1 MSSKSRKQEL
11 YEQIKRSVLTLDL
24 QPGSDLDEVVL
35 SEQYGISRTPLRD
48 VFRQLAGEGYLEIRN
63 NRGASVA
70 SMSHNTLR
78 DFFLVAPMIYSA
90 IGRLA
95 ANNATAA
102 QIEKLKDVQIGFRRA
117 KDLSLAE
124 ELVYFNDRFHSIMGE
139 MANNVY
145 LMPSLRRLLIDHARI
160 GQTFYRPKDGG
171 MASRL
176 EIAADQHDEFIAL
189 IEAGDEEGVVALVEE
204 HWALSRDHIEL
215 FITPASL
222 PTNFRLRSSG

>member
-1 MSSKSRKQEL
+1 MPSKTGKQEL
-11 YEQIKRSVLTLDL
+11 YEQIKRSVLTLEL
-24 QPGSDLDEVVL
+24 EPGSDLDEVVL
-35 SEQYGISRTPLRD
+35 SEKYGISRTPLRD

-78 DFFLVAPMIYSA
+78 DFFLVAPMIYA
-90 IGRLA
+90 AVGRLA
-95 ANNATAA
+95 ANNATPA
-102 QIEKLKDVQIGFRRA
+102 QIEMLKDAQIGFRRA
-117 KDLSLAE
+117 KEENRAD
-124 ELVYFNDRFHSIMGE
+124 ELVFFNDRFHSIMGE

-160 GQTFYRPKDGG
+160 GQTFYRPKDDG
-171 MASRL
+171 MADRL

-189 IEAGDEEGVVALVEE
+189 IEAADEEGVAALVEE

-222 PTNFRLRSSG
+222 PSDFRIK

>member
-1 MSSKSRKQEL
+1 MPSKTGKQEL
-11 YEQIKRSVLTLDL
+11 YEQIKRSVLTLEL
-24 QPGSDLDEVVL
+24 EPGSDLDEVVL
-35 SEQYGISRTPLRD
+35 SEKYGISRTPLRD

-78 DFFLVAPMIYSA
+78 DFFLVAPMIYA
-90 IGRLA
+90 AVGRLA
-95 ANNATAA
+95 ENNATPA
-102 QIEKLKDVQIGFRRA
+102 QIEMLKDAQIGFRRA
-117 KDLSLAE
+117 KEENRAD
-124 ELVYFNDRFHSIMGE
+124 ELVFFNDRFHSIMGE

-160 GQTFYRPKDGG
+160 GQTFYRPKDDG
-171 MASRL
+171 MADRL

-189 IEAGDEEGVVALVEE
+189 IEAADEEGVAALVEE

-222 PTNFRLRSSG
+222 PSDFRIK